1 MIVWRYDRSAP
12 AADAWNAS
20 IGGHGTHGDHRPRM
34 PHVDGRTVAV
44 AVTFAAPDVAVI
56 LLTGW
61 GHRLLAENDLPPG
74 ADRVLSKPPKLAA
87 LRLALAELVTSPPP

>member
-1 MIVWRYDRSAP
+1 
-12 AADAWNAS
+12 
-20 IGGHGTHGDHRPRM
+20 M

-56 LLTGW
+56 LL
-61 GHRLLAENDLPPG
+61 
-74 ADRVLSKPPKLAA
+74 AA